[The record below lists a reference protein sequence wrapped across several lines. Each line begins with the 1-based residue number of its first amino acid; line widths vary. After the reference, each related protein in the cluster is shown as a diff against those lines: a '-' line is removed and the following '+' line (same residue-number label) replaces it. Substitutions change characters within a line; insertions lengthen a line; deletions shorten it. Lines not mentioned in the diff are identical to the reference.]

1 MNICST
7 YESNYR
13 DRQIRR
19 SCGKPRRCWPR
30 KKSRTSYRPKKSRP
44 PQLVASFIPS
54 QAYNVG
60 FWHLADKPAAP
71 AFVRYW
77 SNSGQ
82 QWILA
87 CDCLSAFDP
96 TATLAVH
103 CGNGFDLAGCRSSGQ
118 RRVFCVN
125 KTECQYAINV

>member
-7 YESNYR
+7 YGSNYR

-30 KKSRTSYRPKKSRP
+30 KKSRTSYRPKKCRP

-54 QAYNVG
+54 QACNVG
-60 FWHLADKPAAP
+60 FWHLTDKPPAP
-71 AFVRYW
+71 EFVAYW
-77 SNSGQ
+77 TNNGQ
-82 QWILA
+82 KSAQGLN
-87 CDCLSAFDP
+87 LSAAIDP

-103 CGNGFDLAGCRSSGQ
+103 GNGLMPASAS
-118 RRVFCVN
+118 
-125 KTECQYAINV
+125 